1 MGMTWK
7 GAIIIDTALPFGL
20 RLAPMIF
27 TAIVDATE
35 WIVANTTR
43 NRTIMH
49 YLDDF
54 LVVTAAEEYRGG
66 HAWRILLETFE
77 QLGCPV
83 AWGFYAMSDIQGG
96 LITTE
101 KQ

>member
-1 MGMTWK
+1 MGMTWE

-54 LVVTAAEEYRGG
+54 LVVTAAEEYRG
-66 HAWRILLETFE
+66 
-77 QLGCPV
+77 
-83 AWGFYAMSDIQGG
+83 AMRGAYYW
-96 LITTE
+96 
-101 KQ
+101 KH